1 MYLSV
6 LLVIPSVLQ
15 AGDDTV
21 IVIVS
26 LCTQINEYSVIDAEL
41 SSLAE
46 GKVTCVHTYIICMF
60 TLPSGSGCVYFCVL
74 LAPRLCMCVGP
85 VGWCSIRLIVTQ
97 HTVNTD
103 VSCKLDLL

>member
-6 LLVIPSVLQ
+6 LLVVPSVLQ
-15 AGDDTV
+15 PGDDTV

-46 GKVTCVHTYIICMF
+46 GKVTCVHTHIICMF
-60 TLPSGSGCVYFCVL
+60 TLPSGSGCVYFASCWPPGCVCASGQWTGVL
-74 LAPRLCMCVGP
+74 
-85 VGWCSIRLIVTQ
+85 
-97 HTVNTD
+97 
-103 VSCKLDLL
+103 